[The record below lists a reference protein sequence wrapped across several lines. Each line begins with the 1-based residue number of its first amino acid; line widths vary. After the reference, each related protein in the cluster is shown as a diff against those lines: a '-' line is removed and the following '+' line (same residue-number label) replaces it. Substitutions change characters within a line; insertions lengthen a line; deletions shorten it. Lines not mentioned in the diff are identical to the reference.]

1 MHISREREA
10 LLVSEARAGSA
21 RAFRALVEPHR
32 EQIYWRAV
40 RAVGDLDEAEDVAQE
55 TLLRAFTRLETYRG
69 DARFGAWLYQVGA
82 NCIRMH
88 LRSRKRRRLSPLSEA
103 PEALPPE
110 AMLIR
115 GRAAPSEPDQAAM
128 ERQLTEAL
136 EEAIEALP
144 PKYKDIL
151 NFWVLDG
158 LDLRQIQERSGLSI
172 SAIKSRLHRARLR
185 VRDILDGQ
193 GVSALLAT

>member
-1 MHISREREA
+1 MHISQEREA
-10 LLVSEARAGSA
+10 QLLAEAKAGSG
-21 RAFRALVEPHR
+21 RAFRALVEPYR
-32 EQIYWRAV
+32 EQIYWRAA

-69 DARFGAWLYQVGA
+69 EARFSAWLYQVGA

-88 LRSRKRRRLSPLSEA
+88 LRSRKRRRLSALEEA
-103 PEALPPE
+103 PEILPPE
-110 AMLIR
+110 ATLLQ
-115 GRAAPSEPDQAAM
+115 GRLSSGEPDQAAM
-128 ERQLTEAL
+128 ALQLTEAI

-158 LDLRQIQERSGLSI
+158 LDLRQIQARSGLSI
-172 SAIKSRLHRARLR
+172 SAIKSRLHRARLQ
-185 VRDILDGQ
+185 VRDILDGR
-193 GVSALLAT
+193 GVGALLPT